1 MDAEKKEKMIP
12 LLPVSE
18 LFISSWAMYKEK
30 IRTIIRMSLLGLLP
44 SLLVAILLAII
55 ATIFSNN
62 PNFVVINNSLVILM
76 AIPFL
81 YISFRINIAV
91 YLMVS
96 KDIASVRDAW
106 RSAGKYFWN
115 YSLTLFWAGLMLM
128 LWLILLVV
136 PGFVFLIFYS
146 LVMWVFFLENYH
158 GYTAVKRSKELVTGY
173 WGAVALRLLALF
185 VPLFIF
191 SLVMSIIKNQ
201 ALQDF
206 ISAIFDFFFGIFIII
221 YTYQLYNNLFK
232 IKGHSKLEHKGYRLW
247 VYVAIILAYVILFI
261 ATYLFVVFG
270 PLEAP
275 RA

>member
-1 MDAEKKEKMIP
+1 MDAEKMTP
-12 LLPVSE
+12 LLPVNE

-30 IRTIIRMSLLGLLP
+30 IKTIIRMALLGLLP

-55 ATIFSNN
+55 AVIFRND
-62 PNFVVINNSLVILM
+62 PNFTVINTLLALLM
-76 AIPFL
+76 AIPLL

-96 KDIASVRDAW
+96 KDITSVKDVW

-136 PGFVFLIFYS
+136 PGFIFLIFYS

-173 WGAVALRLLALF
+173 WSAVALRLLALF
-185 VPLFIF
+185 VPLFLF
-191 SLVMSIIKNQ
+191 SLLMSIIKNQ

-206 ISAIFDFFFGIFIII
+206 VSSIFDFFFGIFIII
-221 YTYQLYNNLFK
+221 YTYQLYNNLLK
-232 IKGHSKLEHKGYRLW
+232 IKGHSKLEHKGYKPW
-247 VYVAIILAYVILFI
+247 VYVAIILAYAILFI
-261 ATYLFVVFG
+261 GLYLYVVFSPG
-270 PLEAP
+270 AIL
-275 RA
+275 